1 MGAQSFGG
9 IRSNGGAGRYAT
21 TGGPLTPSPAPPPRT
36 AAAAQPGSPYGVSAP
51 VPFTSSL
58 LTHHTLMVLVVLEAI
73 ALVALRH
80 GFRHHHGG

>member
-1 MGAQSFGG
+1 MGATSFGG
-9 IRSNGGAGRYAT
+9 IRSGGGAGRYAATAPT
-21 TGGPLTPSPAPPPRT
+21 TASPAAPPRT
-36 AAAAQPGSPYGVSAP
+36 AVAAQPGSPYGVSAP

-58 LTHHTLMVLVVLEAI
+58 LTHHALMVLVVLEAI